1 MATHTCQLGPYTVGA
16 DKLTLLAGPCMAESL
31 DLCRTI
37 AETLVPAAE
46 AAGVQLVFKASFD
59 KANRSSATSYRGPG
73 IEEGL
78 TILEVIKSEFGVP
91 VVTDIHLPEQAAPV
105 AEVCDVL
112 QIPAFLCRQTD
123 LLVAAGETG
132 KTINVK
138 KGQFMS
144 PAEMQNVAEKVRS
157 TGNQNVMLTD
167 RGTFFGYN
175 RLVTDF
181 RCMPQM
187 KQFAPVCYDATH
199 SVQEPG
205 GLGAAS
211 GGERQYAPMLAKSAL
226 VCGADALFI
235 ETHTDPDNALS
246 DAGCQIATAD
256 MLTLL
261 PQLAELYQLSR
272 A

>member
-1 MATHTCQLGPYTVGA
+1 MTNPTCQIGPYTVGG
-16 DKLTLLAGPCMAESL
+16 DTLTLIAGPCMAESL
-31 DLCRTI
+31 DLCRAI
-37 AETLVPAAE
+37 AESIVPAAQT
-46 AAGVQLVFKASFD
+46 AGVQLLFKASFD

-78 TILEVIKSEFGVP
+78 TILEIIKSEFGVP
-91 VVTDIHLPEQAAPV
+91 VVTDIHLPDQAAIA

-123 LLVAAGETG
+123 LLLAAGETG
-132 KTINVK
+132 RTINVK

-144 PAEMQNVAEKVRS
+144 PQEMQNVADKIRS
-157 TGNQNVMLTD
+157 TGNTNVMLTD

-175 RLVTDF
+175 RLVSDF
-181 RCMPQM
+181 RCLPQM

-205 GLGAAS
+205 GLGEAS
-211 GGERQYAPMLAKSAL
+211 GGERQYAPMLAKAAL

-246 DAGCQIATAD
+246 DANCQIATAD
-256 MLTLL
+256 MVALI